1 MTKKKKNSQPRLK
14 WVRGDELNKWVTCIG
29 CYHEYYIESFELNPC
44 CPVCDSKE
52 YEESTPE
59 KDYLDLDELDG
70 LL

>member
-1 MTKKKKNSQPRLK
+1 M
-14 WVRGDELNKWVTCIG
+14 RGDELNKWVYCID
-29 CYHEYYIESFELNPC
+29 CFEEYYIESFELNPC
-44 CPVCDSKE
+44 CPVCGSKE

>member
-1 MTKKKKNSQPRLK
+1 MTKKRKNSQPRLK

>member
-1 MTKKKKNSQPRLK
+1 MNKKREQYSTPK

-29 CYHEYYIESFELNPC
+29 CFHEYYIESFELNPS
-44 CPVCDSKE
+44 CPICDSKE

-59 KDYLDLDELDG
+59 KDYLDLEDLDG